1 MKTTVIHSAIFG
13 LVVGDA
19 LGVPVEFKSRD
30 FLKRFPVTDMHAY
43 GVHHQPLGT
52 WSDDSSLTLCLAES
66 ICNGYSL
73 SDISQKFVQWF
84 NAQIWTPHG
93 SVFDIG
99 IATTAAIKMIKHG
112 ADPVL
117 CGGASEMDNGNGS
130 LMRILPLL
138 FYLQDEN
145 NLNVIFQRAK
155 EVSSITHAHF
165 RSVFACFIY
174 IIYGLELLKEIDK
187 SEAYLN
193 MQYKLKNFIADNDFD
208 PKEINLFR
216 RVLVEDI
223 STFPEDEIYSSG
235 YVLHSLEASLWCVL
249 TTGSYEE
256 AVLKAVNL
264 GDDTDTTAAI
274 TGGLAGLIYG
284 YGSIPEK
291 WLNVIVK
298 KIEIEKLC
306 EKINTVFM
314 KKRKYN
320 IADIKEYDEFL
331 FFWGHQAAKNGMLSK
346 ACLSQWWPSPFVEN
360 NITYQTAEHYMMA
373 QKALLFND
381 QQVFEKIL
389 TKEFPKDVKDL
400 GRQIKN
406 FDAEI
411 WDAHKF
417 DIVKQG
423 NLLKFSQ
430 NEALKS
436 FLLQTKSKILVEASP
451 VDLIWGIGL
460 AEDNVNALIPESWT
474 GLNLLGFALME
485 VRDEISDNKMNSK

>member
-1 MKTTVIHSAIFG
+1 MKTTAIHSAIFG

-30 FLKRFPVTDMHAY
+30 FLKKFPVTDMLEY
-43 GVHHQPLGT
+43 GVHHQPMGT
-52 WSDDSSLTLCLAES
+52 WSDDSSLTLCLTES
-66 ICNGYSL
+66 LCNGYNL
-73 SDISQKFVQWF
+73 DDISQKFLQWF

-93 SVFDIG
+93 RVFDIG
-99 IATTAAIKMIKHG
+99 IATTAAIKLIDHG

-138 FYLQDEN
+138 FYLEKESD
-145 NLNVIFQRAK
+145 LKVIFQRVK

-174 IIYGLELLKEIDK
+174 IVYGQELLKGINK

-193 MQYKLKNFIADNDFD
+193 MQYKLKNFIANNDFD
-208 PKEINLFR
+208 AKEIKLFKR
-216 RVLVEDI
+216 LLVDDI
-223 STFPEDEIYSSG
+223 STVPENEIYSSG
-235 YVLHSLEASLWCVL
+235 YVLHSLEASLWCIQ
-249 TTGSYEE
+249 TTGSYED

-284 YGSIPEK
+284 LESIPER
-291 WLNVIVK
+291 WLNAIVK
-298 KIEIEKLC
+298 KIEIERLC
-306 EKINTVFM
+306 SKMNTVFM
-314 KKRKYN
+314 EKQKYN
-320 IADIKEYDEFL
+320 ISDLNEYDEFL
-331 FFWGHQAAKNGMLSK
+331 FFWGHQRSK
-346 ACLSQWWPSPFVEN
+346 DGSVVKTCMSQWWPAPFIEN
-360 NITYQTAEHYMMA
+360 HITYQTAEHYMMA
-373 QKALLFND
+373 KKALLFND

-389 TKEFPKDVKDL
+389 TKESPKDVKDL
-400 GRQIKN
+400 GRQIQN
-406 FDAEI
+406 FDADI
-411 WDAHKF
+411 WDVHKF
-417 DIVKQG
+417 DIVKQA

-451 VDLIWGIGL
+451 VDAIWGIGL
-460 AEDNVNALIPESWT
+460 AEDNANALIPKNWK

-485 VRDEISDNKMNSK
+485 VRDEILKKEI